1 MKSIGFIGAG
11 RLGTAFGL
19 YLMRREIQ
27 VAGYYSRTYAHA
39 KDAADLLGGE
49 VQAFCTLEELLERSD
64 WVAIAAN
71 DGAIAQIAETIAGSE
86 AHIKGKVVFHMSGA
100 ATSALLAPLA
110 NKGALVASLHP
121 LQSFADGI
129 SGARAMEEAV
139 FGVEGDNEAVV
150 CLSKWVKNL
159 GHTYF
164 VLDAEYKPLY
174 HAAAS
179 VASNS
184 LAGVIGYAVEL
195 MMKTGMDEE
204 KSLSALSPLIK
215 TTVCNVLDKGAA
227 RALTGPVVRGDVG
240 TVAMHLQ
247 ALDKMNPELV
257 SFYKELGKLT
267 LATAKR
273 EQLRD
278 GNVICQLNKLL
289 E

>member
-1 MKSIGFIGAG
+1 MISIGFIGAG

-19 YLMRREIQ
+19 YLVRRGIQ

-49 VQAFCTLEELLERSD
+49 VQAFHSLRELLEHSD
-64 WVAIAAN
+64 WVAIATN
-71 DGAIAQIAETIAGSE
+71 DGAIPQIARDIAESGV
-86 AHIKGKVVFHMSGA
+86 HIKEKVVFHMSGA
-100 ATSALLAPLA
+100 ATSTLLAPLA
-110 NKGALVASLHP
+110 DKGALVASLHP

-139 FGVEGDNEAVV
+139 FSVEGHEEAVV
-150 CLSKWVKNL
+150 RLSKWVDKL
-159 GHTYF
+159 GHTRF
-164 VLDAEYKPLY
+164 LLDAEHKPLY

-195 MMKTGMDEE
+195 MMKVGMDEE
-204 KSLSALSPLIK
+204 KSLSALAPLIK

-227 RALTGPVVRGDVG
+227 RALTGPVARGDIG

-247 ALDKMNPELV
+247 ALDKTNPELV
-257 SFYKELGKLT
+257 SFYKELGKVT

-273 EQLRD
+273 EQLRNED
-278 GNVICQLNKLL
+278 AIRQLSKLL